1 MGQPFNDAYCAAKF
15 AVEGLYESLNPVLAR
30 FGVHASIVEPGPVAT
45 EFSAKSM
52 GSGRDGLDVEGEPYA
67 ELWQRY
73 QAVMAAGA
81 TRRQP
86 TGDAAQVIVDVADAE
101 SPVLRYQT
109 SSFTKR
115 LIGMKLA
122 DLDGST
128 ITGFTSTWLDPPA

>member
-1 MGQPFNDAYCAAKF
+1 
-15 AVEGLYESLNPVLAR
+15 
-30 FGVHASIVEPGPVAT
+30 
-45 EFSAKSM
+45 
-52 GSGRDGLDVEGEPYA
+52 
-67 ELWQRY
+67 
-73 QAVMAAGA
+73 MAAGA
-81 TRRQP
+81 TRKQP